1 MYKKPM
7 DNYCALCYSLCCDTV
22 PDTRKGMSTMAWSRR
37 EAQET
42 NSITEG
48 VIWQQLLIFFF
59 PILLGTFF
67 QQLYNTADAMIV
79 GKYVGKE
86 ALAAVG
92 GATGVLINLLVG
104 FFTGLASGATV
115 LISQYYGA
123 SKHREVSDTV
133 HTAIA
138 MSILGGLIITLL
150 GLVFAPSVLRM
161 MGTPEDIMDYA
172 VTYIRIYFV
181 GMVFSLVYN
190 IGSGILRAVGDSRRP
205 LYFLIA
211 ACLTNIVL
219 DVLFVLVFR
228 MGVAGAAWATV
239 MSQAI
244 SAVLVVLTLCRSR
257 FSYQLFLKKIRLHPV
272 QLSGILRIGFPA
284 GVQSVMYS
292 LSNIIIQSAVNGFGT
307 DTVAAWTAYG
317 KLDGLFWM
325 TLQAFGLSIT
335 TFVGQNF
342 GAKRYDRMKRSV
354 WVCLGLAAIATILLD
369 AVLLGFGQYAYR
381 LFADDPNVIDIG
393 MEILYFLA
401 PTWIT
406 YLCVEIF
413 IGALRG
419 VGDTVIPTLF
429 SLFGVCLLRA
439 VWVCLVS
446 PQFESLKVMLASY
459 PITWTLSSILF
470 VVYYLRGNWLK
481 RSMKK
486 AGHCEA

>member
-1 MYKKPM
+1 
-7 DNYCALCYSLCCDTV
+7 
-22 PDTRKGMSTMAWSRR
+22 MAWSRR
-37 EAQET
+37 EARET

-123 SKHREVSDTV
+123 KKEREVSDTV

-138 MSILGGLIITLL
+138 MSLWGGLIIMTL
-150 GLVFAPSVLRM
+150 GLLFAPTVLRWM
-161 MGTPEDIMDYA
+161 DTPEDIMDYA
-172 VTYIRIYFV
+172 TTYIRIYFT

-211 ACLTNIVL
+211 ACMTNIVL
-219 DVLFVLVFR
+219 DVLFVMGLD

-239 MSQAI
+239 ISQAI
-244 SAVLVVLTLCRSR
+244 SAVLVVATLCRSR
-257 FSYQLFLKKIRLHPV
+257 FSYRLDLRKVRLHPE
-272 QLSGILRIGFPA
+272 QFSGILRIGFPA

-342 GAKRYDRMKRSV
+342 GARRYDRMKRSV
-354 WVCLGLAAIATILLD
+354 WVCLGLAGIATLLLD
-369 AVLLGFGQYAYR
+369 AVLLGLGEYAYK
-381 LFADDPNVIDIG
+381 LFADDPNVIEIG
-393 MEILYFLA
+393 LEILRFLA
-401 PTWIT
+401 PTWVT

-419 VGDTVIPTLF
+419 VGDTIIPTLF

-439 VWVCLVS
+439 VWVCGVS
-446 PQFESLKVMLASY
+446 PHFHSLRVMLASY
-459 PITWTLSSILF
+459 PITWTLSSVLF
-470 VVYYLRGNWLK
+470 IVYYLRGNWLK

-486 AGHCEA
+486 AGHIEA